1 MRTTIDKAG
10 RIVLPKDLR
19 DRVGLQPG
27 EVEVSVDGS
36 GLHVEPVARGRVV
49 ERGGRLVVSGGADP
63 ATPLTDDLV
72 RQLRD
77 ALQR

>member
-1 MRTTIDKAG
+1 M
-10 RIVLPKDLR
+10 LPKELR

-36 GLHVEPVARGRVV
+36 GLHVEPAARGRVV
-49 ERGGRLVVSGGADP
+49 ERDGRLVVSAGGEPVAP
-63 ATPLTDDLV
+63 FTDDLV